1 MPAIDRM
8 LAVATTL
15 VVAGAAT
22 AAPTRDGDP
31 DPSWGDRGVA
41 ILPVPAG
48 RSIGRY
54 GTDAAL
60 LPDGRL
66 VVAATVT
73 DLTGIPQTDF
83 GVVRLT
89 RTGQLDTSFGDAG
102 YAIVDFARSPS
113 QAGDYTSGIAVQPD
127 GKILVS
133 GWATNL
139 NADADFAI
147 LRLTAG
153 GAPDPSFGNGGKVLV
168 PFNLDASNRDDY
180 GYHVALQAD
189 GKILVAGGASTA
201 GGSMAAVV
209 RLLPGGQRD
218 TGFDDDGRVTFDF
231 HADESGVTR
240 VRQLADGEHL
250 LAVGA
255 ATTSGSIDFAIARLN
270 ANGSLDASF
279 AGGGMTTYAFDIGG
293 DRSDLAQDF
302 VELPDGR
309 LLVCGAVQVN
319 APFNYDFACMRFLAD
334 GQPDASFTRVLLPV
348 DAGDPYADIP
358 ETIRR
363 DAQGR
368 ILLGGRC
375 SVTDANDDFC
385 LARLLADGRP
395 DPSFG
400 RDGVMTYRSEPGGI
414 GDRGSNGAGGL
425 VVQPDGRIILAG
437 YVRDTDPD
445 TPGRIEAIR
454 VIGDVL
460 FADGF
465 D

>member
-1 MPAIDRM
+1 MPAIDRI

-15 VVAGAAT
+15 VVAGAAA
-22 AAPTRDGDP
+22 AAPARDGDP

-41 ILPVPAG
+41 ILPLPAH
-48 RSIGRY
+48 RAIATY

-66 VVAATVT
+66 VVAATVI
-73 DLTGIPQTDF
+73 DVVHHAQTDF
-83 GVVRLT
+83 GVMRLT
-89 RTGQLDTSFGDAG
+89 GDGQLDPSFGDGG
-102 YAIVDFARSPS
+102 YAIVDFARSVE
-113 QAGDYTSGIAVQPD
+113 AGDRISGIAVQPD

-133 GWATNL
+133 GSADNM

-147 LRLTAG
+147 LRLTVG

-168 PFNLDASNRDDY
+168 PFNLDAPDRDDS
-180 GYHVALQAD
+180 GYHVVLQAD
-189 GKILVAGGASTA
+189 GRILVAGAASTA

-218 TGFDDDGRVTFDF
+218 TSFDDDGRVTFDF
-231 HADESGVTR
+231 HADESAVTR

-250 LAVGA
+250 LAVGG
-255 ATTSGSIDFAIARLN
+255 ATTSGSADFAIARLN

-293 DRSDLAQDF
+293 NRDDLGLDF

-319 APFNYDFACMRFLAD
+319 APANYDFACMRFLAD

-348 DAGDPYADIP
+348 DAGDPYADILDA
-358 ETIRR
+358 IRR

-368 ILLGGRC
+368 ILLGGSC
-375 SVTDANDDFC
+375 SVAAANNDFC

-425 VVQPDGRIILAG
+425 VIQPDGRIILAG
-437 YVRDTDPD
+437 YVADEDPL
-445 TPGRIEAIR
+445 TPHQIEVIR
-454 VIGDVL
+454 VIGDLL